1 MSENSEVLKVLEE
14 INKSLQ
20 EINRRQDI
28 DEQFSESNK
37 LIDKVENR
45 VENSLNQI
53 QVAFDRIHDKIFNF
67 NNILIA
73 SYMVLGTF
81 PSDYPILPLWTVIFP
96 ITNLIYLIWID
107 IRQMEIHRFASTE
120 MEWTTKER
128 EIFGKKISRQTWLS
142 LGAIVLSLGCLIYIV
157 IKLL

>member
-1 MSENSEVLKVLEE
+1 MTEKDDVLKVLQE

-20 EINRRQDI
+20 DINRRQDI
-28 DEQFSESNK
+28 NEQFSESDK

-81 PSDYPILPLWTVIFP
+81 PNNSPILPLWTVIFP
-96 ITNLIYLIWID
+96 ILNLIYLIWID
-107 IRQMEIHRFASTE
+107 IKQMEIHRFASNEMQWTE
-120 MEWTTKER
+120 NER
-128 EIFGKKISRQTWLS
+128 EIYGKKISRQTWLS
-142 LGAIVLSLGCLIYIV
+142 LGAMALSLGCLIYIV
-157 IKLL
+157 INLF

>member
-14 INKSLQ
+14 INKSLR

-37 LIDKVENR
+37 LIDKIENR
-45 VENSLNQI
+45 VENSLNLI

-81 PSDYPILPLWTVIFP
+81 PSDSPILPLWTVIFP
-96 ITNLIYLIWID
+96 ISNLIYLIWID
-107 IRQMEIHRFASTE
+107 IRQMEIHRFASNE
-120 MEWTTKER
+120 MQWTDIER
-128 EIFGKKISRQTWLS
+128 EIYGKRISRQTWLS
-142 LGAIVLSLGCLIYIV
+142 LGAMVLSVGCLIYIL
-157 IKLL
+157 INLF

>member
-1 MSENSEVLKVLEE
+1 MSENSDVLKVLEE

-28 DEQFSESNK
+28 AEQFSESDK

-45 VENSLNQI
+45 VENSLNLI
-53 QVAFDRIHDKIFNF
+53 QVAFDRIHDKVFNF

-81 PSDYPILPLWTVIFP
+81 PSDSPILPLWTVIFP
-96 ITNLIYLIWID
+96 ISNLIYLIWID
-107 IRQMEIHRFASTE
+107 IRQMEIHRFASNE
-120 MEWTTKER
+120 KQWTDKER
-128 EIFGKKISRQTWLS
+128 EIYGKRISRQTWLS
-142 LGAIVLSLGCLIYIV
+142 FGAMVLSVGCLIFIL
-157 IKLL
+157 INLF